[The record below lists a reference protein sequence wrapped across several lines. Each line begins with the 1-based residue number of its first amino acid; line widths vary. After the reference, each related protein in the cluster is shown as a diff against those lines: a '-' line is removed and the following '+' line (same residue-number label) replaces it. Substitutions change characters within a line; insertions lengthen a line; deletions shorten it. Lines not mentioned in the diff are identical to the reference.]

1 MSHGSVSIDVRGGF
15 SINVGWVVAVAGRVV
30 SVNGGR
36 RVLVDERV
44 MLSLDALHFS
54 LQIECSQ
61 HAGFEKSNVCS
72 LLLLIDVVYNEL
84 NTKFETLNTHVKKLE
99 TQVVQKGEVVKKQET
114 FNKGNEALK
123 YHVKAIIEANLCQ
136 VVKEE
141 KLQEG
146 DFDVESSMSFGG

>member
-54 LQIECSQ
+54 LQIKCSQ

-72 LLLLIDVVYNEL
+72 LLLL
-84 NTKFETLNTHVKKLE
+84 KLE